1 MKLFVQA
8 NGTIVG
14 FPGAEPYTGECLL
27 YEPCEILIPAATEKV
42 ITKSNADR
50 IQCKVSFIYFF
61 SIVFST
67 CVFYFFPSVAM
78 VCLSTL

>member
-1 MKLFVQA
+1 M
-8 NGTIVG
+8 G

-50 IQCKVSFIYFF
+50 VQCRVSFMCIFSQVIFF
-61 SIVFST
+61 FLFLLYT
-67 CVFYFFPSVAM
+67 RG
-78 VCLSTL
+78 